1 MSSSGNIIIS
11 KDYANKYDVKIYIQ
25 GENEISAI
33 MPSVYNSAPLYEGNV
48 SFYGEDEGKLNLGVF
63 IGNEVLNFYGLDLE
77 EITDFSSEYIIYTA
91 NDNEAH
97 GNVYFNYCN
106 INAPNKRIYTWR
118 GNIFYYSKG
127 NLSAT
132 TPTIAEIGSSRH
144 YNQTLLSGKSS
155 LHVMNDLL
163 GTYNSISLIGDSSLI
178 VEGNILTTYSHW
190 NAAPYV
196 STNGY
201 VIVKGN
207 RFDAE
212 NITFQKGTIVTNLL
226 ELGRY
231 CNLNGGTLVTNLIS
245 NPVCLY
251 PYYHDSDGNYLF
263 DYNGQTSKADSNDD
277 NYPFLTMSQNNSTAG
292 IYSFNGTNVYILGD
306 YNVLDSGTY
315 RYDTSTMATD
325 YSNLNSAIEQLISSG
340 KITSY
345 PEIIETSNE
354 TVIIGNSR
362 DHSAYNVR
370 TVKISDGNIYASGNI
385 TFFND
390 VTITGGNI
398 NCTGIFSSKRNL
410 EITGGTINAKEIGNS
425 YNLTTSTN
433 GLKKWKTTMITGGTL
448 NTQRLGATSK
458 NINGVESKGTLII
471 NGEFSNDKNID
482 LVTDTYINYIYDS
495 SVFNNSN
502 TLNSIR
508 FSTNKNAGTIN
519 KIGDLKIIE
528 PILENDRYEF
538 TKPTINNVEQKWK
551 YQSLN
556 GTDLEYI
563 DKDGYINGD
572 KNNEVIYANT
582 QLNLYSAKEKYNLT
596 IHGKDYS
603 AISNGDVV
611 DFTDNVAEI
620 KSGNTIKLTVDESV
634 IDKTIIWYKDN
645 AGLVYN
651 AISSEQDI
659 DKENFTITFNMPN
672 ADTEVWIVDGTEIES
687 LNLDLNSYNISILSD
702 GFATELNESNRRS
715 DSIFKYNGDITIS
728 QSNIDGTTYT
738 KGVELPINPKT
749 GSYSQKLTYNKIIIE
764 GTNSNNV
771 VLTKIIQDSIDESDY
786 AFVIGENVDAKFIV
800 DGPVQVKTIKLP
812 ETSTLNMTGKNI
824 HDAIYI
830 KHAGNSA
837 NKRQI
842 GNEDNKTGSVSFN
855 NLLIHAHGQEALLYN
870 KSSYAEYLNMND
882 CIYNNNNLGSYSKI
896 AVRVKNVNFTNSEIN
911 LVGSESWA
919 GVSFLNVENLKLTG
933 GTVVNI
939 SGGTYDGK
947 SFLNGVGN
955 IELNDAIITD
965 NLRNSTSSYTYYE
978 LFDYSNSPKTVILNG
993 NSQLNSNYRYM
1004 FRDKLILND
1013 TSSVNIG
1020 DDNNPGYLFAP
1031 NIEVKDQAQIN
1042 SANIIISGYYNPIS
1056 YTIEVTTKNELLDKL
1071 SKNESIK
1078 DGKSETGLIVNGGT
1092 INAKEFIGGD
1102 VNAKIEINGG
1112 TINSN
1117 KIGTIGNLF
1126 GFAKYIPK
1134 VGEEYVYT
1142 YSKIPSKGT
1151 KVIINAGIVNIS
1163 ENGYLGGMNGQVD
1176 INGGTINF
1184 ESNSYLGINE
1194 TDKTKLINSI
1204 TSQGNTPS
1212 ELVDIN
1218 ITGGKIETEETII
1231 NTPYS
1236 TLDISATT
1244 NKYAIKVKDIIAEN
1258 GTINI
1263 KDSTSNYDNP
1273 LGEGENVGILVNR
1286 NLIAQ
1291 NISINDGA
1299 KVYAKNAIARTNTN
1313 SAKGSLY
1320 VGTNSYLYTIYYGS
1334 EGIGTSVITNEGTLV
1349 GNRQYAIQ
1357 YQINDTYT
1365 DRAENN
1371 NPKTYIYGE
1380 QITLTDPTRF
1390 GYNFMGWYDSDNNRI
1405 TEIKNTDSG
1414 DKILYAKWE
1423 EKAVEFVV
1431 RIKASDLE
1439 ISNEEFAKQID
1450 ASLGSLNADGD
1461 VFTYS
1466 KHITINY
1473 HALLNTGLLLSNYNL
1488 ISYAASAA
1496 KIDNETLNPE
1506 GDILNLTSSGMTV
1519 TKEIMEYYLD
1529 NNKPIEILICEFIF
1543 NEAKSINETK

>member
-1 MSSSGNIIIS
+1 MPNI
-11 KDYANKYDVKIYIQ
+11 
-25 GENEISAI
+25 
-33 MPSVYNSAPLYEGNV
+33 YNSTPLYEGNV
-48 SFYGEDEGKLNLGVF
+48 SFYGEDEGRLNLGVF
-63 IGNEVLNFYGLDLE
+63 LGNEVVNFYGLDLE
-77 EITDFSSEYIIYTA
+77 EITDFSSEYIIYVA
-91 NDNEAH
+91 NDNETH
-97 GNVYFNYCN
+97 GNIGFNYCN
-106 INAPNKRIYTWR
+106 INAPNKRIYTWK
-118 GNIFYYSKG
+118 GSIFYYSKG
-127 NLSAT
+127 NLSTT

-163 GTYNSISLIGDSSLI
+163 GTYNSISLIGDSSLM

-207 RFDAE
+207 RFEAE

-231 CNLNGGTLVTNLIS
+231 CNLNGGTLITNLIS

-251 PYYHDSDGNYLF
+251 PRSCDSDGNYLLN
-263 DYNGQTSKADSNDD
+263 YNGSTNNANSNDD
-277 NYPFLTMSQNNSTAG
+277 DYPFLTRSQSDSTAG
-292 IYSFNGTNVYILGD
+292 IYSFNGTNVYILGN
-306 YNVLDSGTY
+306 YNVLDSGIY
-315 RYDTSTMATD
+315 RYDISTKATD
-325 YSNLNSAIEQLISSG
+325 YSNLNSVIEQLVSSG

-345 PEIIETSNE
+345 PEIAETSNE
-354 TVIIGNSR
+354 TVMIGNSQ
-362 DHSAYNVR
+362 DSPTYNVR
-370 TVKISDGNIYASGNI
+370 TVKISNGNIYASGNI

-433 GLKKWKTTMITGGTL
+433 GLKNWKTTTIKGGTL

-458 NINGVESKGTLII
+458 NINGIESKGTLIV
-471 NGEFSNDKNID
+471 NGEFSTNENINF
-482 LVTDTYINYIYDS
+482 VTDTYINYIYDS

-508 FSTNKNAGTIN
+508 FSGNKDAGTIN
-519 KIGDLKIIE
+519 NISDLKIIE
-528 PILENDRYEF
+528 PILENDRYQF

-556 GTDLEYI
+556 GTDLEYL

-596 IHGKDYS
+596 VHGKDYS
-603 AISNGDVV
+603 AISNGEAV

-620 KSGNTIKLTVDESV
+620 KSGNIIKITVDESV
-634 IDKTIIWYKDN
+634 IDKTIIWYKDS

-651 AISSEQDI
+651 AISSEKDI
-659 DKENFTITFNMPN
+659 DKENLTIIFNMPN

-687 LNLDLNSYNISILSD
+687 LNLDLYSYNVSILSD
-702 GFATELNESNRRS
+702 GFATELNDGKRRS
-715 DSIFKYNGDITIS
+715 DSVFKYAGNITIS

-738 KGVELPINPKT
+738 EGVEQPIKPT
-749 GSYSQKLTYNKIIIE
+749 VGSYSGKLTYNKITIE
-764 GTNSNNV
+764 GTNPNNIF
-771 VLTKIIQDSIDESDY
+771 LTRIIQDSIDSSDY
-786 AFVIGENVDAKFIV
+786 AFVVGDNVDAKFIV
-800 DGPVQVKTIKLP
+800 DGPIQVKTIKLP
-812 ETSTLNMTGKNI
+812 ENSTLNMTGKNI
-824 HDAIYI
+824 HDALYI
-830 KHAGNSA
+830 KKTGSPNTQY
-837 NKRQI
+837 RQI
-842 GNEDNKTGSVSFN
+842 SNENKKTGSVTFN
-855 NLLIHAHGQEALLYN
+855 NLIIHAYSAEALMYN
-870 KSSYAEYLNMND
+870 ANSSGNLNMND
-882 CIYNNNNLGSYSKI
+882 CIYTNKSINTYTKI
-896 AVRVKNVNFTNSEIN
+896 AVGIENINITNSEIN
-911 LVGSESWA
+911 LVSETAWA
-919 GVSFLNVENLKLTG
+919 GAVFERIKNLKLTG
-933 GTVVNI
+933 GTVTNI
-939 SGGTYDGK
+939 SGGTYEGK
-947 SFLNGVGN
+947 TFLEGVEN
-955 IELNDAIITD
+955 IELNDAILTD
-965 NLRNSTSSYTYYE
+965 NLRNSITNGTYYE
-978 LFDYSNSPKTVILNG
+978 RLNLQASPKTVTLNG
-993 NSQLNSNYRYM
+993 NSQFNSNYRYM

-1020 DDNNPGYLFAP
+1020 DNSNPGYLFAP
-1031 NIEVKDQAQIN
+1031 NIEVNNQATIN
-1042 SANIIISGYYNPIS
+1042 SANIIISGYYNPTS
-1056 YTIEVTTKNELLDKL
+1056 TSAEVTTKNELLNKL
-1071 SKNESIK
+1071 SQNESIK
-1078 DGKSETGLIVNGGT
+1078 DGKNDTGLIVNGGI
-1092 INAKEFIGGD
+1092 INAKEFVGGD
-1102 VNAKIEINGG
+1102 VNANIEINGG

-1126 GFAKYIPK
+1126 GFAKYISK

-1151 KVIINAGIVNIS
+1151 KVIINSGTVNIS

-1194 TDKTKLINSI
+1194 TDTTKLINSI
-1204 TSQGNTPS
+1204 TSQGNTPN

-1218 ITGGKIETEETII
+1218 ITGGIIESEETII
-1231 NTPYS
+1231 NTSYS

-1244 NKYAIKVKDIIAEN
+1244 TNYAIKIKDIIAEN

-1263 KDSTSNYDNP
+1263 KDSTNNYDNP
-1273 LGEGENVGILVNR
+1273 LVEGETVGILVER

-1291 NISINDGA
+1291 NISINNGA
-1299 KVYAKNAIARTNTN
+1299 KVYAKNAISRTNTN
-1313 SAKGSLY
+1313 SSKGSLY

-1349 GNRQYAIQ
+1349 GNRQYSIQ

-1390 GYNFMGWYDSDNNRI
+1390 GYNFMGWYDSDNNKI
-1405 TEIKNTDSG
+1405 TEIKSTDSG

-1431 RIKASDLE
+1431 RIRASDLE

-1488 ISYAASAA
+1488 TSYAASAA

-1543 NEAKSINETK
+1543 NEAKSVNETK